1 MGSNVMKK
9 TNLILFGAIIL
20 IFAQIVSAQTSGT
33 ITVSG
38 TDPESFSITS
48 TTNATLSATVV
59 LGTLAPATGGT
70 LTSGTAQ
77 IRLRSNKAYNL
88 NAQVSALGFVGA
100 GAIDGGSTIALLDFG
115 FGISSIDAT
124 GANVANAAGHTVVAL
139 FNYDPRTVAVT
150 NGLTPYVPSTHG
162 TLNDITSSTQ
172 ILSGPRISALGN
184 ISTDNNFILAT
195 LAVATLPQ
203 YFTPN
208 TSFSATITLTIASQ

>member
-1 MGSNVMKK
+1 MKK

-20 IFAQIVSAQTSGT
+20 IFARIGSAQTSGT

-48 TTNATLSATVV
+48 TTDATLSATIV
-59 LGTLAPATGGT
+59 LGTLTPATGSA
-70 LTSGTAQ
+70 LTSGTTL

-88 NAQVSALGFVGA
+88 NAQVSALSFVGP
-100 GAIDGGSTIALLDFG
+100 GAADGGSSIALSDFG

-124 GANVANAAGHTVVAL
+124 GANVANAVGHTVGAL
-139 FNYDPRTVAVT
+139 FNYDPRTVSVT
-150 NGLTPYVPSTHG
+150 NGLTPYVPGTDG

-172 ILSGPRISALGN
+172 ILSGPRISTLGN

-195 LAVATLPQ
+195 LVVATLPQ